1 MISINSLQSALEALD
16 HEDAGIRYHSAW
28 WLGKHRAVE
37 AVPKLVECLS
47 DERETTSTG
56 GYPLRRQAAR
66 SLGMIKDSCCLP
78 ELLKTLETDDV
89 QLHEATLR
97 ALIEIKSDQ
106 STYSLLSYLERNI
119 ENKPIEAL
127 IEALTEHRAWQI
139 SEKIRP
145 FLSSESERVVSS
157 AATFFFSCTGE
168 MIYLDKIISLLD
180 HHNRFVMQSAAFD
193 LARIGTIEAAKPILK
208 SKVPNNIKMFA
219 IKSIL
224 SKSLKGESKT
234 MSTPQPEQKSIH
246 NSLFQKLDNLVR
258 QNFSG
263 NLLID
268 QDEQSADNQIE
279 GEQLTQDEFLAD
291 AFKNLRAPSL
301 ASREAGIE
309 KLILSADSFKI
320 NLLDLY
326 FSESDQD
333 IKMGLIKV
341 MAVLRRPLYA
351 KAFIDAIGVEIGNHC
366 QGSIRRV
373 AACALGEIKWSDKGG
388 SEALPA
394 IIKKL
399 GWTLQS
405 PEDWGLRYG
414 ACLALEGIGGASSIE
429 LLIKAKTKE
438 IDPVLST
445 RLEKALLKTNN
456 RSSNHSVGKKN
467 TAVR

>member
-16 HEDAGIRYHSAW
+16 HEDAGVRYHSAW

-37 AVPKLVECLS
+37 AVPKLVECLR
-47 DERETTSTG
+47 DEREITSTG

-66 SLGMIKDSCCLP
+66 SLGMIKDSYCIP
-78 ELLKTLETDDV
+78 ELLKTLKTDDI

-106 STYSLLSYLERNI
+106 STHSLLDYLERNI

-127 IEALTEHRAWQI
+127 IEALTEHKAWQI

-168 MIYLDKIISLLD
+168 IIYLDKIISLLD

-193 LARIGTIEAAKPILK
+193 LARIGTIEAAQPILE
-208 SKVPNNIKMFA
+208 SKIPNNIKMFV

-224 SKSLKGESKT
+224 SKSLTGKSKT
-234 MSTPQPEQKSIH
+234 TSIPQSEQKLIL
-246 NSLFQKLDNLVR
+246 NSLLKKLDNLIR
-258 QNFSG
+258 ENFSG
-263 NLLID
+263 NLLIE
-268 QDEQSADNQIE
+268 QDEQSADNYLA
-279 GEQLTQDEFLAD
+279 GEQTTQDEFLAD

-301 ASREAGIE
+301 VSREAGIE
-309 KLILSADSFKI
+309 KLIRSADSFKI
-320 NLLDLY
+320 NLVDLY
-326 FSESDQD
+326 FLEPDQD

-366 QGSIRRV
+366 QGNIRRV
-373 AACALGEIKWSDKGG
+373 AVCALGEIKWSKNGA
-388 SEALPA
+388 SEAVSA

-399 GWTLQS
+399 AWTLQS

-414 ACLALEGIGGASSIE
+414 ACLALEGISNANSIE
-429 LLIKAKTKE
+429 LLINAKEKEPDPVIRMRIELALSTCKTKE
-438 IDPVLST
+438 F
-445 RLEKALLKTNN
+445 K
-456 RSSNHSVGKKN
+456 
-467 TAVR
+467 

>member
-1 MISINSLQSALEALD
+1 LISINSLQSALEALD
-16 HEDAGIRYHSAW
+16 HEDAGVRYHSAW

-37 AVPKLVECLS
+37 AVPKLVECLR
-47 DERETTSTG
+47 DEREITSTG

-66 SLGMIKDSCCLP
+66 SLGMIKDSYCIP
-78 ELLKTLETDDV
+78 ELLKTLKTDDI

-106 STYSLLSYLERNI
+106 STHSLLDYLERNI

-127 IEALTEHRAWQI
+127 IEALTEHKAWQI

-168 MIYLDKIISLLD
+168 IIYLDKIISLLD

-193 LARIGTIEAAKPILK
+193 LARIGTIEAAQPILE
-208 SKVPNNIKMFA
+208 SKIPNNIKMFV

-224 SKSLKGESKT
+224 SKSLTGKSKT
-234 MSTPQPEQKSIH
+234 TSIPQSEQKLIL
-246 NSLFQKLDNLVR
+246 NSLLKKLDNLIR
-258 QNFSG
+258 ENFSG
-263 NLLID
+263 NLLIE
-268 QDEQSADNQIE
+268 QDEQSADNYLA
-279 GEQLTQDEFLAD
+279 GEQTTQDEFLAD

-301 ASREAGIE
+301 VSREAGIE
-309 KLILSADSFKI
+309 KLIRSADSFKI
-320 NLLDLY
+320 NLVDLY
-326 FSESDQD
+326 FLEPDQD

-366 QGSIRRV
+366 QGNIRRV
-373 AACALGEIKWSDKGG
+373 AVCALGEIKWSKNGA
-388 SEALPA
+388 SEAVSA

-399 GWTLQS
+399 AWTLQS

-414 ACLALEGIGGASSIE
+414 ACLALEGISNANSIE
-429 LLIKAKTKE
+429 LLINAKEKEPDPVIRMRIELALSTCKTKE
-438 IDPVLST
+438 F
-445 RLEKALLKTNN
+445 K
-456 RSSNHSVGKKN
+456 
-467 TAVR
+467 

>member
-1 MISINSLQSALEALD
+1 M
-16 HEDAGIRYHSAW
+16 
-28 WLGKHRAVE
+28 E

-47 DERETTSTG
+47 DQRETTSTG

-66 SLGMIKDSCCLP
+66 SLGMIKDSCCIP

-106 STYSLLSYLERNI
+106 STNSLLNYLARDI
-119 ENKPIEAL
+119 QNKPIEAL
-127 IEALTEHRAWQI
+127 IEALTEHRVWQI

-168 MIYLDKIISLLD
+168 MIYLNKVIALLD
-180 HHNRFVMQSAAFD
+180 HHNRFVRQSAAFD
-193 LARIGTIEAAKPILK
+193 LARIGTIEVAKPILTAK
-208 SKVPNNIKMFA
+208 IPNNIKMFA

-224 SKSLKGESKT
+224 NKLLTERRQTTSI
-234 MSTPQPEQKSIH
+234 PQSEHKSIRH
-246 NSLFQKLDNLVR
+246 SLIKELDKLVR
-258 QNFSG
+258 ENFSG
-263 NLLID
+263 NLLIS
-268 QDEQSADNQIE
+268 QDEQSAENHLT
-279 GEQLTQDEFLAD
+279 GEQTTQDDFLAD

-301 ASREAGIE
+301 AAREAGIE
-309 KLILSADSFKI
+309 KIIRNADSFKI

-326 FSESDQD
+326 FSEPDQD
-333 IKMGLIKV
+333 IKMGLIKA
-341 MAVLRRPLYA
+341 MASLRRPLYA

-366 QGSIRRV
+366 QGNIRRV
-373 AACALGEIKWSDKGG
+373 AACALGEIKWSDKDGP
-388 SEALPA
+388 EALPA

-414 ACLALEGIGGASSIE
+414 ACLALEGISNANCAE
-429 LLIKAKTKE
+429 LLIKAKRE
-438 IDPVLST
+438 ELDPVICMRIEHALST
-445 RLEKALLKTNN
+445 SKVKQLNERDSKT
-456 RSSNHSVGKKN
+456 RAFLRKS
-467 TAVR
+467 